1 MKFEFAVKIHWEVA
15 RAFAAMNHTLVVLVT
30 HGVDLALGKLDR
42 AVVVSHFASLV
53 STKKIRNFWFYLK
66 MVRAHGHEM
75 YYWY

>member
-15 RAFAAMNHTLVVLVT
+15 CAFAAMNHTLVVLVT

-53 STKKIRNFWFYLK
+53 STK
-66 MVRAHGHEM
+66 
-75 YYWY
+75 

>member
-53 STKKIRNFWFYLK
+53 STK
-66 MVRAHGHEM
+66 
-75 YYWY
+75 